1 MIFQTVKY
9 LIIERLNLEEDTE
22 INMDTSFSDDLEA
35 DSIGLVELIMSI
47 EDEYGVEID
56 DEDAEKIK
64 TVRDAVEYIEGIINK
79 KS

>member
-1 MIFQTVKY
+1 MIFQTIKN
-9 LIIERLNLEEDTE
+9 LIIERLNLEEDIE
-22 INMDTSFSDDLEA
+22 ITMDTSFSDDLEA

-47 EDEYGVEID
+47 EDEYDIEID
-56 DEDAEKIK
+56 DEDGEKIK

>member
-1 MIFQTVKY
+1 MIFQTIKN
-9 LIIERLNLEEDTE
+9 LIIERLNLEEDVE
-22 INMDTSFSDDLEA
+22 ITMDTSFTDDLEA

-47 EDEYGVEID
+47 EDEYDIEIN
-56 DEDAEKIK
+56 DEDGENIK

>member
-1 MIFQTVKY
+1 MIFQTIKN
-9 LIIERLNLEEDTE
+9 LIIERLNLEEDIE
-22 INMDTSFSDDLEA
+22 ITMDTSFSDDLEA

-47 EDEYGVEID
+47 EDEYDIEID
-56 DEDAEKIK
+56 DQDGEKIK

>member
-1 MIFQTVKY
+1 MIFQTIKN
-9 LIIERLNLEEDTE
+9 LIIERLNLEEDIE

-47 EDEYGVEID
+47 EDEYDIEID
-56 DEDAEKIK
+56 DEDAENIK

-79 KS
+79 K

>member
-1 MIFQTVKY
+1 LIFQTIKN
-9 LIIERLNLEEDTE
+9 LIIERLNLEEDTV
-22 INMDTSFSDDLEA
+22 INMDTSFADDLEA

-47 EDEYGVEID
+47 EDEYDIEID

-64 TVRDAVEYIEGIINK
+64 TVRNAVEYIEGIINK